1 VLNSDEKS
9 GAGSSVDGYI
19 ATETDDVGPLFEWYS
34 GCW

>member
-1 VLNSDEKS
+1 M
-9 GAGSSVDGYI
+9 GAVTMHNVVSVDGYI